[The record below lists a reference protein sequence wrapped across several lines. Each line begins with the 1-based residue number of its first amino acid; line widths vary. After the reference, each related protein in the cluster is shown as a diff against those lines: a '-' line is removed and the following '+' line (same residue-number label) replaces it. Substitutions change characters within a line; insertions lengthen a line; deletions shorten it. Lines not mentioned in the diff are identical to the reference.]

1 MIARVWRGITPQEQA
16 DAYLEH
22 LRQTA
27 LPSLAQQPGQRGAYV
42 LRRVQGERCEFQI
55 ISLWDSLE
63 AIGAW
68 TGGDPNR
75 SVYYPE
81 DEQFLLDMEPLVRH
95 YEVADRLP
103 AAALSAEPSGR

>member
-1 MIARVWRGITPQEQA
+1 MIARVWRGITLKEQA

-81 DEQFLLDMEPLVRH
+81 DERFLLDMEPLVRH
-95 YEVADRLP
+95 YEIADALP
-103 AAALSAEPSGR
+103 AAALSAAPGAA